1 MYIAIMGYGVVGS
14 GVAEVINKNH
24 DSIVRKSTQSE
35 LEIKYILDLKDFPGD
50 PNESLSRRWAGF
62 IRRMSSSPPASRRAR
77 AL

>member
-35 LEIKYILDLKDFPGD
+35 LEIKYILDLKDFPGG
-50 PNESLSRRWAGF
+50 PQRE
-62 IRRMSSSPPASRRAR
+62 
-77 AL
+77 ALYKRFQHHPQ

>member
-35 LEIKYILDLKDFPGD
+35 LEIKYILDRKDF
-50 PNESLSRRWAGF
+50 RAT
-62 IRRMSSSPPASRRAR
+62 RMRSFYKRF
-77 AL
+77 

>member
-35 LEIKYILDLKDFPGD
+35 LEINIF
-50 PNESLSRRWAGF
+50 STSRIFRAT
-62 IRRMSSSPPASRRAR
+62 RMRSF
-77 AL
+77 L